1 MVGGTHAAHAEVE
14 IWLGKPSTYFTATS
28 KPFTADDIDAL
39 TIAAEALITTELEP
53 GNSLPTTKST
63 DWGTLVC
70 MIVVNLMKNSETW
83 ERGRGAT
90 SESSE
95 GDGSVTYPSYGADP
109 ITPSIRARIKR
120 LESGLGT
127 EQDVRIGDLL

>member
-1 MVGGTHAAHAEVE
+1 MVGGTHADHNEVE
-14 IWLGKPSTYFTATS
+14 IWLGKPNTYFTATS
-28 KPFTADDIDAL
+28 KPFTANDIDAL
-39 TIAAEALITTELEP
+39 TIAAEALIVTELAP

-63 DWGTLVC
+63 TWGTIVC

-95 GDGSVTYPSYGADP
+95 GDGSVTYPSYGVDP
-109 ITPSIRARIKR
+109 ITPSIRARIRR
-120 LESGLGT
+120 LEAGMTT
-127 EQDVRIGDLL
+127 EADIRSGDLQ